1 MFLFGWTAGPLAAVA
16 LIAGV
21 GPEAAFWLPCGLF
34 LLAALAVAAMRVG
47 DAGQCGRAEAQ
58 AAGIRDSGLREL
70 ARGFTALWQDRALRV
85 LAIAVLIIAAVYMP
99 TEAVILPAY
108 FNDLQDPAGLGIVI
122 AAISGGSMIGAFGFP
137 LGLVWGPLIPPLAP
151 SCSGGSA
158 LRSRVGF
165 TECSWQAS
173 TQHRRSGWSPPESA
187 SMRSAWQ

>member
-1 MFLFGWTAGPLAAVA
+1 LAAVA

-47 DAGQCGRAEAQ
+47 DAAQCGRAEAQ
-58 AAGIRDSGLREL
+58 AAGIRDSG
-70 ARGFTALWQDRALRV
+70 LRV